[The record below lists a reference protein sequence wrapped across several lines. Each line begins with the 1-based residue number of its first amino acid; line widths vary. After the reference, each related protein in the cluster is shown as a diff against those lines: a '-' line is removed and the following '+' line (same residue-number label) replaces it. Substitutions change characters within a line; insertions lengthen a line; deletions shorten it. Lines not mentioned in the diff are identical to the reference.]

1 MSQLLAEIYTFLR
14 IRPIRTSPYHLQ
26 TDGLVERLNKTLKAM
41 VRKMTITEGRS
52 WDKLLLPYVLFAY
65 REVPQ
70 ASTGFSPFEL
80 LYGCEV
86 RGPLDVLRET
96 WEQPTS
102 TDENV
107 VAYVLKMRDR
117 LAEMSEIVQEN
128 LSRAQQT
135 QKQWYDRTA
144 RTRKFNPGDRV
155 LVLLPTSTHKLRAQW
170 QGPFTVTEK
179 RGEVNYVVDMGDRRR
194 RLRTFHVNMLR
205 QWYEQ
210 KPISVSLYTEE
221 VPNEDSDDIVW
232 WGDGENLTPVIN
244 TQLTADQKQEMEHI
258 VSEFKDVFDIKPG
271 MTRLTEHRI

>member
-1 MSQLLAEIYTFLR
+1 
-14 IRPIRTSPYHLQ
+14 
-26 TDGLVERLNKTLKAM
+26 
-41 VRKMTITEGRS
+41 
-52 WDKLLLPYVLFAY
+52 
-65 REVPQ
+65 
-70 ASTGFSPFEL
+70 
-80 LYGCEV
+80 
-86 RGPLDVLRET
+86 
-96 WEQPTS
+96 
-102 TDENV
+102 
-107 VAYVLKMRDR
+107 MRDR

-271 MTRLTEHRI
+271 KTRLTEHRIETGSAKPVKQTPYRLPHAYRETVQKELRWRKTG

>member
-170 QGPFTVTEK
+170 QGPFAVTEK
-179 RGEVNYVVDMGDRRR
+179 RGEVNYVVDMDDRRR

-205 QWYEQ
+205 QWYCSGGGVNRQTDARATQELGPQ
-210 KPISVSLYTEE
+210 ELTLYRT
-221 VPNEDSDDIVW
+221 S
-232 WGDGENLTPVIN
+232 
-244 TQLTADQKQEMEHI
+244 
-258 VSEFKDVFDIKPG
+258 
-271 MTRLTEHRI
+271 